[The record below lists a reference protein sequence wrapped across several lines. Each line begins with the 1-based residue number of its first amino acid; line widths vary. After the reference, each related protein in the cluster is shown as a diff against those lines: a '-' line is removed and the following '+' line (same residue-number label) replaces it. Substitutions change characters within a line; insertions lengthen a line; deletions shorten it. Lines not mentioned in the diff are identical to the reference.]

1 MAFPMKKKPDFGVL
15 LGMGPKRAPEQGPPD
30 FGGGKAPQADPE
42 PDPLDPNEPAEGADE
57 GDLTPEMLDYSGS
70 AEHCESCKHYTAPST
85 CDRWTQPVEATG
97 HCEGFQAG
105 GMDDMGGGDQMPA
118 QGGEAESQPAA

>member
-30 FGGGKAPQADPE
+30 FGGKSDPE
-42 PDPLDPNEPAEGADE
+42 PDPMDPTEPAEGADE
-57 GDLTPEMLDYSGS
+57 GDLTPEMLDYSGPE
-70 AEHCESCKHYTAPST
+70 EHCDKCRHFTAPST
-85 CDRWTQPVEATG
+85 CDRWTAPVEAAG

-118 QGGEAESQPAA
+118 QGGEAENQPAA